1 MKGLGLILL
10 FLGVGIVA
18 YAFNAS
24 EAINTAVASAIAQV
38 VARVPGNE
46 TIWLLL
52 GGSGAM
58 VVGMSMI
65 FKRNTASSKR

>member
-10 FLGVGIVA
+10 FLGVGIIA

-24 EAINTAVASAIAQV
+24 DAINSAVASTIAQV
-38 VARVPGNE
+38 VASVPGNE

-52 GGSGAM
+52 GGSGAV
-58 VVGMSMI
+58 VVGTTMI
-65 FKRNTASSKR
+65 FKRNTASSKS